1 MPGPAS
7 AGLPGLLWLLE
18 AAQKDMVANGL
29 RLDSS
34 WQRLELSGWQSVLCC
49 TGSLCCGCCKLDK
62 VRPKL

>member
-34 WQRLELSGWQSVLCC
+34 WQRLEL
-49 TGSLCCGCCKLDK
+49 
-62 VRPKL
+62 